1 MTGLRGLLW
10 RVCAVIAS
18 LLLPVAMASAWLAA
32 VVTDSDAYVDTVGP
46 LASDDDVQAAAVDAL
61 EGAAVRSV
69 ESATGTDLDR
79 GSREAVATAVAQAVD
94 SDEFEDVWRSANRT
108 AHEQVVRILE
118 DDGRVPT
125 QGGRVVVEVG
135 PVFDTVAA
143 TLEQRGLVQAS
154 AVPPVEAS
162 VPLIRVSDLD
172 RARTAYGALD
182 AAGFWLPALWLVLV
196 VLTLLLA
203 TDRRRAAVWLAL
215 GSMVGLVLLVLGL
228 LVARGVLG
236 EELGS
241 GSDYDLVRS
250 VWDVLVSRLYWWTGV
265 GFVVAVAV
273 LVVAAVLGRRR
284 PVAGP
289 PTG

>member
-46 LASDDDVQAAAVDAL
+46 LASDEDVQAAAVDAL
-61 EGAAVRSV
+61 EGAAARAV
-69 ESATGTDLDR
+69 EEATGTRLDQ
-79 GSREAVATAVAQAVD
+79 GSRETVATAVAQAVD
-94 SDEFEDVWRSANRT
+94 SDEFEDVWRTANRT
-108 AHEQVVRILE
+108 AHQQVVRILE
-118 DDGRVPT
+118 DDGQVPT
-125 QGGRVVVEVG
+125 RGGRVVVELG

-172 RARTAYGALD
+172 RARTAYAALD
-182 AAGFWLPALWLVLV
+182 AAGFWLPALWVVLV
-196 VLTLLLA
+196 ALTLVLA
-203 TDRRRAAVWLAL
+203 TDRRRAVVWLAL
-215 GSMVGLVLLVLGL
+215 GSIVGLVLLVLGL
-228 LVARGVLG
+228 LLARGVLVG
-236 EELGS
+236 ELGS
-241 GSDYDLVRS
+241 SSDYDLVRS
-250 VWDVLVSRLYWWTGV
+250 VWDVLVSRLYWWTGI
-265 GFVVAVAV
+265 GFVAAVAA
-273 LVVAAVLGRRR
+273 LVAATVLGRRR

-289 PTG
+289 PGG